1 MAWCCIFATF
11 SSRRT
16 LYETIATR
24 NANETHKK
32 NENKLKS
39 NKLKMKI
46 KHILSLLLIILFQNQ
61 VFSQIKIT
69 GEIKDDKNNPIEFV
83 EIQLQNKDSIIF
95 KSELTNALGKFI
107 LETEKGEY
115 TLLVRQLGVIYQ
127 KQKINAIQDTYIGI
141 IKIIEQQQQLQEV
154 VITSKKKLIERKVD
168 RLIFNVENSISASGG
183 DAIDALKVTP
193 RIKVKNDNISM
204 IGKNNMSVMVDDK
217 LILLTGDE
225 LINFLKSIPSDN
237 IKNIE
242 VITTPPAKYDA
253 EGNSGI
259 INIKLKKSKLNQWN
273 ASLRSSYIQS
283 TYPKGAF
290 GGNFDYQKN
299 KFSIYSN
306 FNYVNGSNAPIE
318 TNKIYYPQ
326 GIWNEENKRR
336 DFQNSINGRI
346 GADYKVSEKWSVG
359 MQYLGSFNN
368 PTIKENSLTSI
379 YNQSNSQ
386 IDSYINTLSENLGKN
401 SNHSVNLNSTVVF
414 DTIGRKMNI
423 NLDYF
428 KFKNDDN
435 RNFNT
440 INILSANNTSLQ
452 NIENYSAKIDFEHP
466 LKFINLSYGGKL
478 SLIKTANN
486 VNYFDT
492 TTGSP
497 IFDPL
502 QSNEFEYS
510 ENIQAVYL
518 NGTKKLNEKWE
529 TQIGLRLENTNT
541 DGFSKTLNQKNT
553 NSYTKL
559 FPTFFLTYTHNEK
572 NSFSIN
578 YNKRINRPSYNKLNP
593 FRWYSNPFSYTEGN
607 PFLQPSFSNN
617 MELNYT
623 FNDNWSNSI
632 YYSHTDNGF
641 EQITIVDNT
650 DNIQKTIAQNYFK
663 TSIIG
668 ISESYTFNK
677 IKWLSSTISF
687 DWSYS
692 KSESLI
698 PITNQNLNGS
708 NAYFSTSN
716 DFNLNKSKTFLFN
729 ISYWYNFKG
738 TSDLDKNNAY
748 SQLDTSIKYFAFD
761 KKLQISFNVNDIL
774 STNRPVYTSFTN
786 NIQIDYKN
794 YYDVRLFRL
803 SVVYKFGNKNI
814 NVEKK
819 ELGNQEEKERT
830 N

>member
-1 MAWCCIFATF
+1 MTK
-11 SSRRT
+11 RH
-16 LYETIATR
+16 L
-24 NANETHKK
+24 
-32 NENKLKS
+32 
-39 NKLKMKI
+39 
-46 KHILSLLLIILFQNQ
+46 LSLLLIILFQNQ
-61 VFSQIKIT
+61 VFSQIKIS
-69 GEIKDDKNNPIEFV
+69 GQIKNEKNNPVEFI

-95 KSELTNALGKFI
+95 KSELTNAEGKFI

-115 TLLVRQLGVIYQ
+115 SLLVRQLGGIYH
-127 KQKINAIQDTYIGI
+127 KQKISVNQDTYIGI
-141 IKIIEQQQQLQEV
+141 INITEKTQQLQEV
-154 VITSKKKLIERKVD
+154 VITSKKKLIDRKVD

-183 DAIDALKVTP
+183 DAIDALKITP
-193 RIKVKNDNISM
+193 RVKVKNDNISM

-237 IKNIE
+237 IKSIE

-253 EGNSGI
+253 EGNSGL

-283 TYPKGAF
+283 TYPKGSF

-299 KFSIYSN
+299 KLSLYSN
-306 FNYVNGSNAPIE
+306 LNYVNGSNAPVE
-318 TNKIYYPQ
+318 SNKIYYPM
-326 GIWNEENKRR
+326 GLWNEENKRR
-336 DFQNSINGRI
+336 DFQNSVNGRI
-346 GADYKVSEKWSVG
+346 GADYKISEKFSFG
-359 MQYLGSFNN
+359 MQYLGSFSK
-368 PTIKENSLTSI
+368 PKIAENSLTTI
-379 YNQSNSQ
+379 YNQTNSQ

-401 SNHSVNLNSTVVF
+401 NNHSLNLNSTVVF

-435 RNFNT
+435 RIFNT
-440 INILSANNTSLQ
+440 INLLSANNTSLQ
-452 NIENYSAKIDFEHP
+452 DIQNYSAKIDFEHP
-466 LKFINLSYGGKL
+466 LKWINLSYGGKL
-478 SLIKTANN
+478 SFIKTQNN

-492 TTGSP
+492 TLGTP
-497 IFDPL
+497 IFDPT
-502 QSNEFEYS
+502 QSNEFNYD
-510 ENIQAVYL
+510 ENTQAIYL
-518 NGTKKLNEKWE
+518 NGAKKLNEKWE
-529 TQIGLRLENTNT
+529 TQLGFRLENTQT
-541 DGFSKTLNQKNT
+541 EGVSKTLNQKNT

-559 FPTFFLTYTHNEK
+559 FPTFYLTYSLNEK

-578 YNKRINRPSYNKLNP
+578 YNKRINRPSYNRLNP

-617 MELNYT
+617 LELNYT

-650 DNIQKTIAQNYFK
+650 DNIQKTIAQNFFK
-663 TSIIG
+663 TTIIG
-668 ISESYTFNK
+668 ISESYTYNK
-677 IKWLSSTISF
+677 LKWLSTTFSF
-687 DWSYS
+687 DWNYS

-708 NAYFSTSN
+708 NAYFSISN
-716 DFNLNKSKTFLFN
+716 DFNLNKNKTLLFN
-729 ISYWYNFKG
+729 FSYWYNFKG

-748 SQLDTSIKYFAFD
+748 SQLDASLKYFAFD
-761 KKLQISFNVNDIL
+761 KKLQISFNANDIL
-774 STNRPVYTSFTN
+774 STNRPIYTSFTN

-803 SVVYKFGNKNI
+803 SLVYKFGNKNI

-819 ELGNQEEKERT
+819 EVGNQEEKERT

>member
-1 MAWCCIFATF
+1 M
-11 SSRRT
+11 
-16 LYETIATR
+16 
-24 NANETHKK
+24 
-32 NENKLKS
+32 
-39 NKLKMKI
+39 I
-46 KHILSLLLIILFQNQ
+46 KRHLLAFLLIILFQNQ
-61 VFSQIKIT
+61 VFSQIKIS
-69 GEIKDDKNNPIEFV
+69 GQIKDKKNNPVEFI

-95 KSELTNALGKFI
+95 KSELTNAEGKFI

-115 TLLVRQLGVIYQ
+115 SLIVRQLGVIYY
-127 KQKINAIQDTYIGI
+127 KQNINANQDTNVGI
-141 IKIIEQQQQLQEV
+141 INITEKEQQLQEV

-183 DAIDALKVTP
+183 DAIDALKITP
-193 RIKVKNDNISM
+193 RVKVKNDNISM

-237 IKNIE
+237 IKSIE
-242 VITTPPAKYDA
+242 VITTPPTKYDA
-253 EGNSGI
+253 EGNSGL

-283 TYPKGAF
+283 TYPKGSF

-299 KFSIYSN
+299 KLSLYSN
-306 FNYVNGSNAPIE
+306 LNYVNGSNAPVE
-318 TNKIYYPQ
+318 TNKIYYPL
-326 GIWNEENKRR
+326 GLWNEENKRR
-336 DFQNSINGRI
+336 DFQNSVNGRI
-346 GADYKVSEKWSVG
+346 GADYKISEKFSVG
-359 MQYLGSFNN
+359 MQYLGSFSK
-368 PTIKENSLTSI
+368 PKIAENSLTTI
-379 YNQSNSQ
+379 YNQTNSQ

-401 SNHSVNLNSTVVF
+401 NNHSLNLNSTVVF
-414 DTIGRKMNI
+414 DTIGKKMNI

-435 RNFNT
+435 RIFNT
-440 INILSANNTSLQ
+440 INLLSANNTSLQ
-452 NIENYSAKIDFEHP
+452 DIQNYSAKIDFEHP
-466 LKFINLSYGGKL
+466 LKWINLSYGGKL
-478 SLIKTANN
+478 SFIKTQNN

-492 TTGSP
+492 TLGTP
-497 IFDPL
+497 IFVPT
-502 QSNEFEYS
+502 QSNEFNYD
-510 ENIQAVYL
+510 ENTQAIYI

-529 TQIGLRLENTNT
+529 TQLGFRLENTQT
-541 DGFSKTLNQKNT
+541 EGVSKTLNQKNT
-553 NSYTKL
+553 NSYAKL
-559 FPTFFLTYTHNEK
+559 FPTFYLTYTPNEK

-578 YNKRINRPSYNKLNP
+578 YNKRINRPSYNRLNP

-617 MELNYT
+617 LELNYT

-650 DNIQKTIAQNYFK
+650 DNIQKTIAQNFFK
-663 TSIIG
+663 TTIIG
-668 ISESYTFNK
+668 ISESYTYNK
-677 IKWLSSTISF
+677 LKWLSTTFSF
-687 DWSYS
+687 DWNYS

-708 NAYFSTSN
+708 NAYFSISN
-716 DFNLNKSKTFLFN
+716 DFNLNKNKTLLFN
-729 ISYWYNFKG
+729 FSYWYNFKG

-748 SQLDTSIKYFAFD
+748 SQLDASLKYFAFD
-761 KKLQISFNVNDIL
+761 KKLQISFNANDIL
-774 STNRPVYTSFTN
+774 STNRPIYTSFTN

-803 SVVYKFGNKNI
+803 SLVYKFGNKNI

-819 ELGNQEEKERT
+819 EVGNQEEKERT

>member
-1 MAWCCIFATF
+1 M
-11 SSRRT
+11 
-16 LYETIATR
+16 
-24 NANETHKK
+24 
-32 NENKLKS
+32 
-39 NKLKMKI
+39 I
-46 KHILSLLLIILFQNQ
+46 KRHLLAFLLIILFQNQ
-61 VFSQIKIT
+61 VFSQIKIS
-69 GEIKDDKNNPIEFV
+69 GQIKDKKNNPVEFI

-95 KSELTNALGKFI
+95 KSELTNAEGKFI

-115 TLLVRQLGVIYQ
+115 SLIVRQLGVIYY
-127 KQKINAIQDTYIGI
+127 KQNINANQDTNVGI
-141 IKIIEQQQQLQEV
+141 INITEKEQQLQEV

-183 DAIDALKVTP
+183 DAIDALKITP
-193 RIKVKNDNISM
+193 RVKVKNDNISM

-237 IKNIE
+237 IKSIE

-253 EGNSGI
+253 EGNSGL

-283 TYPKGAF
+283 TYPKGSF

-299 KFSIYSN
+299 KLSLYSN
-306 FNYVNGSNAPIE
+306 LNYVNGSNAPVE
-318 TNKIYYPQ
+318 TNKIYYPL
-326 GIWNEENKRR
+326 GLWNEENKRR
-336 DFQNSINGRI
+336 DFQNSVNGRI
-346 GADYKVSEKWSVG
+346 GADYKISEKFSVG
-359 MQYLGSFNN
+359 MQYLGSFSK
-368 PTIKENSLTSI
+368 PKIAENSLTTI
-379 YNQSNSQ
+379 YNQTNSQ

-401 SNHSVNLNSTVVF
+401 NNHSLNLNSTVVF
-414 DTIGRKMNI
+414 DTIGKKMNI

-435 RNFNT
+435 RIFNT
-440 INILSANNTSLQ
+440 INLLSANNTSLQ
-452 NIENYSAKIDFEHP
+452 DIQNYSAKIDFEHP
-466 LKFINLSYGGKL
+466 LKWINLSYGGKL
-478 SLIKTANN
+478 SFIKTQNN

-492 TTGSP
+492 TLGTP
-497 IFDPL
+497 IFDPT
-502 QSNEFEYS
+502 QSNEFNYD
-510 ENIQAVYL
+510 ENTQAIYL

-529 TQIGLRLENTNT
+529 TQLGFRLENTQT
-541 DGFSKTLNQKNT
+541 EGVSKTLNQKNT
-553 NSYTKL
+553 NSYAKL
-559 FPTFFLTYTHNEK
+559 FPTFYLTYTPNEK
-572 NSFSIN
+572 NAFSIN
-578 YNKRINRPSYNKLNP
+578 YNKRINRPSYNRLNP

-617 MELNYT
+617 LELNYT

-650 DNIQKTIAQNYFK
+650 DNIQKTIAQNFFK
-663 TSIIG
+663 TTIIG
-668 ISESYTFNK
+668 ISESYTYNK
-677 IKWLSSTISF
+677 LKWLSSTFSF
-687 DWSYS
+687 DWNYS

-708 NAYFSTSN
+708 NAYFSISN
-716 DFNLNKSKTFLFN
+716 DFNLNKNKTLLFN
-729 ISYWYNFKG
+729 FSYWYNFKG
-738 TSDLDKNNAY
+738 TSDLDKNNSY
-748 SQLDTSIKYFAFD
+748 SQLDASIKYFAFD
-761 KKLQISFNVNDIL
+761 KKLQISFNANDIL
-774 STNRPVYTSFTN
+774 STNRPIYTSFTN

-803 SVVYKFGNKNI
+803 SLVYKFGNKNI

-819 ELGNQEEKERT
+819 EVGNQEEKERT

>member
-1 MAWCCIFATF
+1 MKK
-11 SSRRT
+11 RH
-16 LYETIATR
+16 LIAF
-24 NANETHKK
+24 
-32 NENKLKS
+32 
-39 NKLKMKI
+39 
-46 KHILSLLLIILFQNQ
+46 LLIILFQNQ
-61 VFSQIKIT
+61 VISQIKIS
-69 GEIKDDKNNPIEFV
+69 GQIKDEKNNPVEFI

-95 KSELTNALGKFI
+95 KSELTNAEGKFI
-107 LETEKGEY
+107 IETEKGEY
-115 TLLVRQLGVIYQ
+115 SLLVRQLGVIYHE
-127 KQKINAIQDTYIGI
+127 QKINVIQDTYIGI
-141 IKIIEQQQQLQEV
+141 INITEKEQQLQEV
-154 VITSKKKLIERKVD
+154 VITAKKKLIERKVD
-168 RLIFNVENSISASGG
+168 KLIFNVENSISASGG
-183 DAIDALKVTP
+183 DAIDALKITP
-193 RIKVKNDNISM
+193 RVKVKNDNISM
-204 IGKNNMSVMVDDK
+204 IGKNNMSVMLDDK

-237 IKNIE
+237 IKSIE

-253 EGNSGI
+253 EGNSGL

-283 TYPKGAF
+283 TYPKGSF

-299 KFSIYSN
+299 KLSLYSN
-306 FNYVNGSNAPIE
+306 LNYVNGSNAPVE
-318 TNKIYYPQ
+318 TNKIYYPL
-326 GIWNEENKRR
+326 GLWNEENKRR
-336 DFQNSINGRI
+336 DFQNSVNGRI
-346 GADYKVSEKWSVG
+346 GADYKISEKFSVG
-359 MQYLGSFNN
+359 MQYLGSFSK
-368 PTIKENSLTSI
+368 PRIAENSLTTI
-379 YNQSNSQ
+379 YNQTNSQ

-401 SNHSVNLNSTVVF
+401 NNHSLNLNSTVVF
-414 DTIGRKMNI
+414 DTIGKKMNI

-435 RNFNT
+435 RIFNT
-440 INILSANNTSLQ
+440 INLLSANNTSLQ
-452 NIENYSAKIDFEHP
+452 DIQNYSAKIDFEHP
-466 LKFINLSYGGKL
+466 LKWINLSYGGKL
-478 SLIKTANN
+478 SFIKTQNN

-492 TTGSP
+492 TLGTP
-497 IFDPL
+497 IFVPT
-502 QSNEFEYS
+502 QSNEFNYD
-510 ENIQAVYL
+510 ENTQAIYI

-529 TQIGLRLENTNT
+529 TQLGFRLENTQT
-541 DGFSKTLNQKNT
+541 EGVSKTLNQKNT
-553 NSYTKL
+553 NSYAKL
-559 FPTFFLTYTHNEK
+559 FPTFYLTYTPNEK

-578 YNKRINRPSYNKLNP
+578 YNKRINRPSYNRLNP

-617 MELNYT
+617 LELNYT

-650 DNIQKTIAQNYFK
+650 DNIQKTIAQNFFK
-663 TSIIG
+663 TTIIG
-668 ISESYTFNK
+668 ISESYTYNK
-677 IKWLSSTISF
+677 LKWLSSTFSF
-687 DWSYS
+687 DWNYS

-716 DFNLNKSKTFLFN
+716 DFNLNKNKTLLFN
-729 ISYWYNFKG
+729 FSYWYNFKG

-748 SQLDTSIKYFAFD
+748 SQLDASIKYFAFD
-761 KKLQISFNVNDIL
+761 KKLQISFNANDIL
-774 STNRPVYTSFTN
+774 STNRPIYTSFTN

-803 SVVYKFGNKNI
+803 SLVYKFGNKNI

-819 ELGNQEEKERT
+819 EVGNQEEKERT

>member
-1 MAWCCIFATF
+1 MI
-11 SSRRT
+11 
-16 LYETIATR
+16 
-24 NANETHKK
+24 
-32 NENKLKS
+32 
-39 NKLKMKI
+39 
-46 KHILSLLLIILFQNQ
+46 
-61 VFSQIKIT
+61 
-69 GEIKDDKNNPIEFV
+69 
-83 EIQLQNKDSIIF
+83 
-95 KSELTNALGKFI
+95 
-107 LETEKGEY
+107 
-115 TLLVRQLGVIYQ
+115 VRQLGVIYY
-127 KQKINAIQDTYIGI
+127 KQNINANQDTNVGI
-141 IKIIEQQQQLQEV
+141 INITEKEQQLQEV

-183 DAIDALKVTP
+183 DAIDALKITP
-193 RIKVKNDNISM
+193 RVKVKNDNISM

-237 IKNIE
+237 IKSIE

-253 EGNSGI
+253 EGNSGL

-283 TYPKGAF
+283 TYPKGSF

-299 KFSIYSN
+299 KLSLYSN
-306 FNYVNGSNAPIE
+306 LNYVNGSNAPVE
-318 TNKIYYPQ
+318 TNKIYYPL
-326 GIWNEENKRR
+326 GLWNEENKRR
-336 DFQNSINGRI
+336 DFQNSVNGRI
-346 GADYKVSEKWSVG
+346 GADYKISEKFSVG
-359 MQYLGSFNN
+359 MQYLGSFSK
-368 PTIKENSLTSI
+368 PKIAENSLTTI
-379 YNQSNSQ
+379 YNQTNSQ

-401 SNHSVNLNSTVVF
+401 NNHSLNLNSTVVF
-414 DTIGRKMNI
+414 DTIGKKMNI

-435 RNFNT
+435 RIFNT
-440 INILSANNTSLQ
+440 INLLSANNTSLQ
-452 NIENYSAKIDFEHP
+452 DIQNYSAKIDFEHP
-466 LKFINLSYGGKL
+466 LKWINLSYGGKL
-478 SLIKTANN
+478 SFIKTQNN

-492 TTGSP
+492 TLGTP
-497 IFDPL
+497 IFDPT
-502 QSNEFEYS
+502 QSNEFNYD
-510 ENIQAVYL
+510 ENTQAIYL

-529 TQIGLRLENTNT
+529 TQLGFRLENTQT
-541 DGFSKTLNQKNT
+541 EGVSKTLNQKNT
-553 NSYTKL
+553 NSYAKL
-559 FPTFFLTYTHNEK
+559 FPTFYLTYTPNEK

-578 YNKRINRPSYNKLNP
+578 YNKRINRPSYNRLNP

-617 MELNYT
+617 LELNYT

-650 DNIQKTIAQNYFK
+650 DNIQKTIAQNFFK
-663 TSIIG
+663 TTIIG
-668 ISESYTFNK
+668 ISESYTYNK
-677 IKWLSSTISF
+677 LKWLSSTFSF
-687 DWSYS
+687 DWNYS

-716 DFNLNKSKTFLFN
+716 DFNLNKNKTLLFN
-729 ISYWYNFKG
+729 FSYWYNFKG

-748 SQLDTSIKYFAFD
+748 SQLDASLKYFAFD
-761 KKLQISFNVNDIL
+761 KKLQISFNANDIL
-774 STNRPVYTSFTN
+774 STNRPIYTSFTN

-803 SVVYKFGNKNI
+803 SLVYKFGNKNI

-819 ELGNQEEKERT
+819 EVGNQEEKERT

>member
-1 MAWCCIFATF
+1 MI
-11 SSRRT
+11 
-16 LYETIATR
+16 
-24 NANETHKK
+24 
-32 NENKLKS
+32 
-39 NKLKMKI
+39 
-46 KHILSLLLIILFQNQ
+46 
-61 VFSQIKIT
+61 
-69 GEIKDDKNNPIEFV
+69 
-83 EIQLQNKDSIIF
+83 
-95 KSELTNALGKFI
+95 
-107 LETEKGEY
+107 
-115 TLLVRQLGVIYQ
+115 VRQLGVIYY
-127 KQKINAIQDTYIGI
+127 KQNINANQDTNVGI
-141 IKIIEQQQQLQEV
+141 INITEKEQQLQEV

-183 DAIDALKVTP
+183 DAIDALKITP
-193 RIKVKNDNISM
+193 RVKVKNDNISM
-204 IGKNNMSVMVDDK
+204 IGKNNMSVMLDDK

-237 IKNIE
+237 IKSIE

-253 EGNSGI
+253 EGNSGL

-283 TYPKGAF
+283 TYPKGSF

-299 KFSIYSN
+299 KLSLYSN
-306 FNYVNGSNAPIE
+306 LNYVNGSNAPVE
-318 TNKIYYPQ
+318 TNKIYYPL
-326 GIWNEENKRR
+326 GLWNEENKRR
-336 DFQNSINGRI
+336 DFQNSVNGRI
-346 GADYKVSEKWSVG
+346 GADYKISEKFSVG
-359 MQYLGSFNN
+359 MQYLGSFSK
-368 PTIKENSLTSI
+368 PKIAENSLTTI
-379 YNQSNSQ
+379 YNQTNSQ

-401 SNHSVNLNSTVVF
+401 NNHSLNLNSTVVF
-414 DTIGRKMNI
+414 DTIGKKMNI

-435 RNFNT
+435 RIFNT
-440 INILSANNTSLQ
+440 INLLSANNTSLQ
-452 NIENYSAKIDFEHP
+452 DIQNYSAKIDFEHP
-466 LKFINLSYGGKL
+466 LKWINLSYGGKL
-478 SLIKTANN
+478 SFIKTQNN

-492 TTGSP
+492 TLGTP
-497 IFDPL
+497 IFDPT
-502 QSNEFEYS
+502 QSNEFNYD
-510 ENIQAVYL
+510 ENTQAIYL

-529 TQIGLRLENTNT
+529 TQLGFRLENTQT
-541 DGFSKTLNQKNT
+541 EGVSKTLNQKNT
-553 NSYTKL
+553 NSYAKL
-559 FPTFFLTYTHNEK
+559 FPTFYLTYTPNEK

-578 YNKRINRPSYNKLNP
+578 YNKRINRPSYNRLNP

-617 MELNYT
+617 LELNYT

-650 DNIQKTIAQNYFK
+650 DNIQKTIAQNFFK
-663 TSIIG
+663 TTIIG
-668 ISESYTFNK
+668 ISESYTYNK
-677 IKWLSSTISF
+677 LKWLSSTFSF
-687 DWSYS
+687 DWNYS

-716 DFNLNKSKTFLFN
+716 DFNLNKNKTLLFN
-729 ISYWYNFKG
+729 FSYWYNFKG

-748 SQLDTSIKYFAFD
+748 SQLDASIKYFAFD
-761 KKLQISFNVNDIL
+761 KKLQISFNANDIL
-774 STNRPVYTSFTN
+774 STNRPIYTSFTN

-803 SVVYKFGNKNI
+803 SLVYKFGNKNI

-819 ELGNQEEKERT
+819 EVGNQEEKERT

>member
-1 MAWCCIFATF
+1 M
-11 SSRRT
+11 
-16 LYETIATR
+16 
-24 NANETHKK
+24 
-32 NENKLKS
+32 
-39 NKLKMKI
+39 I
-46 KHILSLLLIILFQNQ
+46 KRHLLAFLLIILFQNQ
-61 VFSQIKIT
+61 VFSQIKIS
-69 GEIKDDKNNPIEFV
+69 GQIKDKKNNPVEFI

-95 KSELTNALGKFI
+95 KSELTNAEGKFI

-115 TLLVRQLGVIYQ
+115 SLIVRQLGVIYY
-127 KQKINAIQDTYIGI
+127 KQNINANQDTNVGI
-141 IKIIEQQQQLQEV
+141 INITEKEQQLQEV

-183 DAIDALKVTP
+183 DAIDALKITP
-193 RIKVKNDNISM
+193 RVKVKNDNISM

-237 IKNIE
+237 IKSIE
-242 VITTPPAKYDA
+242 VITTPPTKYDA
-253 EGNSGI
+253 EGNSGL

-273 ASLRSSYIQS
+273 ASLRSSYVQS
-283 TYPKGAF
+283 TYPKGSF

-299 KFSIYSN
+299 KLSLYSN
-306 FNYVNGSNAPIE
+306 LNYVNGSNAPVE
-318 TNKIYYPQ
+318 TNKIYYPL
-326 GIWNEENKRR
+326 GLWNEENKRR
-336 DFQNSINGRI
+336 DFQNSVNGRI
-346 GADYKVSEKWSVG
+346 GADYKISEKFSVG
-359 MQYLGSFNN
+359 MQYLGSFSK
-368 PTIKENSLTSI
+368 PRIAENSLTTI
-379 YNQSNSQ
+379 YNQTNSQ

-401 SNHSVNLNSTVVF
+401 NNHSLNLNSTVVF
-414 DTIGRKMNI
+414 DTIGKKMNI

-435 RNFNT
+435 RIFNT
-440 INILSANNTSLQ
+440 INLLSANNTSLQ
-452 NIENYSAKIDFEHP
+452 DIQNYSAKIDFEHP
-466 LKFINLSYGGKL
+466 LKWINLSYGGKL
-478 SLIKTANN
+478 SFIKTQNN

-492 TTGSP
+492 TLGTP
-497 IFDPL
+497 IFVPT
-502 QSNEFEYS
+502 QSNEFNYD
-510 ENIQAVYL
+510 ENTQAIYL

-529 TQIGLRLENTNT
+529 TQLGFRLENTQT
-541 DGFSKTLNQKNT
+541 EGVSKTLNQKNT
-553 NSYTKL
+553 NSYAKL
-559 FPTFFLTYTHNEK
+559 FPTFYLTYTPNEK
-572 NSFSIN
+572 NAFSIN
-578 YNKRINRPSYNKLNP
+578 YNKRINRPSYNRLNP

-617 MELNYT
+617 LELNYT

-650 DNIQKTIAQNYFK
+650 DNIQKTIAQNFFK
-663 TSIIG
+663 TTIIG
-668 ISESYTFNK
+668 ISESYTYNK
-677 IKWLSSTISF
+677 LKWLSTTFSF
-687 DWSYS
+687 DWNYS

-708 NAYFSTSN
+708 NAYFSISN
-716 DFNLNKSKTFLFN
+716 DFNLNKNKTLLFN
-729 ISYWYNFKG
+729 FSYWYNFKG

-748 SQLDTSIKYFAFD
+748 SQLDASLKYFAFD
-761 KKLQISFNVNDIL
+761 KKLQISFNANDIL
-774 STNRPVYTSFTN
+774 STNRPIYTSFTN

-803 SVVYKFGNKNI
+803 SLVYKFGNKNI

-819 ELGNQEEKERT
+819 EVGNQEEKERT

>member
-1 MAWCCIFATF
+1 MTK
-11 SSRRT
+11 RH
-16 LYETIATR
+16 L
-24 NANETHKK
+24 
-32 NENKLKS
+32 
-39 NKLKMKI
+39 
-46 KHILSLLLIILFQNQ
+46 LSLLLIILFQNQ
-61 VFSQIKIT
+61 VFSQIKIS
-69 GEIKDDKNNPIEFV
+69 GQIKNEKNNPVEFI

-95 KSELTNALGKFI
+95 KSELTNAEGKFI

-115 TLLVRQLGVIYQ
+115 SLLVRQLGGIYH
-127 KQKINAIQDTYIGI
+127 KQKISVNQDTYIGI
-141 IKIIEQQQQLQEV
+141 INITEKTQQLQEV
-154 VITSKKKLIERKVD
+154 VITSKKKLIDRKVD

-183 DAIDALKVTP
+183 DAIDALKITP
-193 RIKVKNDNISM
+193 RVKVKNDNISM

-237 IKNIE
+237 IKSIE

-253 EGNSGI
+253 EGNSGL

-283 TYPKGAF
+283 TYPKGSF

-299 KFSIYSN
+299 KLSLYSN
-306 FNYVNGSNAPIE
+306 LNYVNGSNAPVE
-318 TNKIYYPQ
+318 TNKIYYPL
-326 GIWNEENKRR
+326 GLWNEENKRR
-336 DFQNSINGRI
+336 DFQNSVNGRI
-346 GADYKVSEKWSVG
+346 GADYKVSEKFSVG
-359 MQYLGSFNN
+359 MQYLGSFSK
-368 PTIKENSLTSI
+368 PKIAENSLTTI
-379 YNQSNSQ
+379 YNQTNSQ

-401 SNHSVNLNSTVVF
+401 NNHSLNLNSTVVF
-414 DTIGRKMNI
+414 DTIGKKMNI

-428 KFKNDDN
+428 EFKNDDN
-435 RNFNT
+435 RIFNT
-440 INILSANNTSLQ
+440 INLLSANNTSLQ
-452 NIENYSAKIDFEHP
+452 DIQNYSAKIDFEHP
-466 LKFINLSYGGKL
+466 LKWINLSYGGKL
-478 SLIKTANN
+478 SFIKTQNN

-492 TTGSP
+492 TLGTP
-497 IFDPL
+497 IFVPT
-502 QSNEFEYS
+502 QSNEFNYD
-510 ENIQAVYL
+510 ENTQAIYI

-529 TQIGLRLENTNT
+529 TQLGFRLENTQT
-541 DGFSKTLNQKNT
+541 EGVSKTLNQKNT
-553 NSYTKL
+553 NSYAKL
-559 FPTFFLTYTHNEK
+559 FPTFYLTYTPNEK

-578 YNKRINRPSYNKLNP
+578 YNKRINRPSYNRLNP

-617 MELNYT
+617 LELNYT

-650 DNIQKTIAQNYFK
+650 DNIQKTIAQNFFK
-663 TSIIG
+663 TTIIG
-668 ISESYTFNK
+668 ISESYTYNK
-677 IKWLSSTISF
+677 LKWLSSTFSF
-687 DWSYS
+687 DWNYS

-708 NAYFSTSN
+708 NAYFSISN
-716 DFNLNKSKTFLFN
+716 DFNLNKNKTLLFN
-729 ISYWYNFKG
+729 FSYWYNFKG

-748 SQLDTSIKYFAFD
+748 SQLDASLKYFAFD
-761 KKLQISFNVNDIL
+761 KKLQISFNANDIL
-774 STNRPVYTSFTN
+774 STNRPIYTSFTN

-803 SVVYKFGNKNI
+803 SLVYKFGNKNI

-819 ELGNQEEKERT
+819 EVGNQEEKERT

>member
-1 MAWCCIFATF
+1 MKK
-11 SSRRT
+11 RH
-16 LYETIATR
+16 LIAF
-24 NANETHKK
+24 
-32 NENKLKS
+32 
-39 NKLKMKI
+39 
-46 KHILSLLLIILFQNQ
+46 LLIILFQNQ
-61 VFSQIKIT
+61 VISQIKIS
-69 GEIKDDKNNPIEFV
+69 GQIKDEKNNPVEFI

-95 KSELTNALGKFI
+95 KSELTNAEGKFI
-107 LETEKGEY
+107 IETEKGEY
-115 TLLVRQLGVIYQ
+115 SLLVRQLGVIYHE
-127 KQKINAIQDTYIGI
+127 QKINVIQDTYIGI
-141 IKIIEQQQQLQEV
+141 INITEKEQQLQEV
-154 VITSKKKLIERKVD
+154 VITAKKKLIERKVD
-168 RLIFNVENSISASGG
+168 KLIFNVENSISASGG
-183 DAIDALKVTP
+183 DAIDALKITP
-193 RIKVKNDNISM
+193 RVKVKNDNISM
-204 IGKNNMSVMVDDK
+204 IGKNNMSVMLDDK

-237 IKNIE
+237 IKSIE

-253 EGNSGI
+253 EGNSGL

-283 TYPKGAF
+283 TYPKGSF

-299 KFSIYSN
+299 KLSLYSN
-306 FNYVNGSNAPIE
+306 LNYVNGSNAPVE
-318 TNKIYYPQ
+318 TNKIYYPL
-326 GIWNEENKRR
+326 GLWNEENKRR
-336 DFQNSINGRI
+336 DFQNSVNGRI
-346 GADYKVSEKWSVG
+346 GADYKISEKFSVG
-359 MQYLGSFNN
+359 MQYLGSFSK
-368 PTIKENSLTSI
+368 PKIAENSLTTI
-379 YNQSNSQ
+379 YNQTNSQ

-401 SNHSVNLNSTVVF
+401 NNHSLNLNSTVVF
-414 DTIGRKMNI
+414 DTIGKKMNI

-435 RNFNT
+435 RIFNT
-440 INILSANNTSLQ
+440 INLLSANNTSLQ
-452 NIENYSAKIDFEHP
+452 DIQNYSAKIDFEHP
-466 LKFINLSYGGKL
+466 LKWINLSYGGKL
-478 SLIKTANN
+478 SFIKTQNN

-492 TTGSP
+492 TLGTP
-497 IFDPL
+497 IFVPT
-502 QSNEFEYS
+502 QSNEFNYD
-510 ENIQAVYL
+510 ENTQAIYI

-529 TQIGLRLENTNT
+529 TQLGFRLENTQT
-541 DGFSKTLNQKNT
+541 EGVSKTLNQKNT
-553 NSYTKL
+553 NSYAKL
-559 FPTFFLTYTHNEK
+559 FPTFYLTYTPNEK

-578 YNKRINRPSYNKLNP
+578 YNKRINRPSYNRLNP

-617 MELNYT
+617 LELNYT

-650 DNIQKTIAQNYFK
+650 DNIQKTIAQNFFK
-663 TSIIG
+663 TTIIG
-668 ISESYTFNK
+668 ISESYTYNK
-677 IKWLSSTISF
+677 LKWLSSTFSF
-687 DWSYS
+687 DWNYS

-716 DFNLNKSKTFLFN
+716 DFNLNKNKTLLFN
-729 ISYWYNFKG
+729 FSYWYNFKG

-748 SQLDTSIKYFAFD
+748 SQLDASIKYFAFD
-761 KKLQISFNVNDIL
+761 KKLQISFNANDIL
-774 STNRPVYTSFTN
+774 STNRPIYTSFTN

-803 SVVYKFGNKNI
+803 SLVYKFGNKNI

-819 ELGNQEEKERT
+819 EVGNQEEKERT

>member
-1 MAWCCIFATF
+1 MKK
-11 SSRRT
+11 RH
-16 LYETIATR
+16 LIAF
-24 NANETHKK
+24 
-32 NENKLKS
+32 
-39 NKLKMKI
+39 
-46 KHILSLLLIILFQNQ
+46 LLIILFQNQ
-61 VFSQIKIT
+61 VISQIKIS
-69 GEIKDDKNNPIEFV
+69 GQIKDEKNNPVEFI

-95 KSELTNALGKFI
+95 KSELTNAEGKFI
-107 LETEKGEY
+107 IETEKGEY
-115 TLLVRQLGVIYQ
+115 SLLVRQLGVIYHE
-127 KQKINAIQDTYIGI
+127 QKINVIQDTYIGI
-141 IKIIEQQQQLQEV
+141 INITEKEQQLQEV
-154 VITSKKKLIERKVD
+154 VITAKKKLIERKVD
-168 RLIFNVENSISASGG
+168 KLIFNVENSISASGG
-183 DAIDALKVTP
+183 DAIDALKITP
-193 RIKVKNDNISM
+193 RVKVKNDNISM
-204 IGKNNMSVMVDDK
+204 IGKNNMSVMLDDK

-237 IKNIE
+237 IKSIE

-253 EGNSGI
+253 EGNSGL

-283 TYPKGAF
+283 TYPKGSF

-299 KFSIYSN
+299 KLSLYSN
-306 FNYVNGSNAPIE
+306 LNYVNGSNAPVE
-318 TNKIYYPQ
+318 TNKIYYPL
-326 GIWNEENKRR
+326 GLWNEENKRR
-336 DFQNSINGRI
+336 DFQNSVNGRI
-346 GADYKVSEKWSVG
+346 GADYKISEKFSVG
-359 MQYLGSFNN
+359 MQYLGSFSK
-368 PTIKENSLTSI
+368 PKIAENSLTTI
-379 YNQSNSQ
+379 YNQTNSQ

-401 SNHSVNLNSTVVF
+401 NNHSLNLNSTVVF
-414 DTIGRKMNI
+414 DTIGKKMNI

-435 RNFNT
+435 RIFNT
-440 INILSANNTSLQ
+440 INLLSANNTSLQ
-452 NIENYSAKIDFEHP
+452 DIQNYSAKIDFEHP
-466 LKFINLSYGGKL
+466 LKWINLSYGGKL
-478 SLIKTANN
+478 SFIKTQNN

-492 TTGSP
+492 TLGTP
-497 IFDPL
+497 IFDPT
-502 QSNEFEYS
+502 QSNEFNYD
-510 ENIQAVYL
+510 ENTQAIYL

-529 TQIGLRLENTNT
+529 TQLGFRLENTQT
-541 DGFSKTLNQKNT
+541 EGVSKTLNQKNT
-553 NSYTKL
+553 NSYAKL
-559 FPTFFLTYTHNEK
+559 FPTFYLTYTPNEK

-578 YNKRINRPSYNKLNP
+578 YNKRINRPSYNRLNP

-617 MELNYT
+617 LELNYT

-650 DNIQKTIAQNYFK
+650 DNIQKTIAQNFFK
-663 TSIIG
+663 TTIIG
-668 ISESYTFNK
+668 ISESYTYNK
-677 IKWLSSTISF
+677 LKWLSSTFSF
-687 DWSYS
+687 DWNYS

-716 DFNLNKSKTFLFN
+716 DFNLNKNKTLLFN
-729 ISYWYNFKG
+729 FSYWYNFKG

-748 SQLDTSIKYFAFD
+748 SQLDASLKYFAFD
-761 KKLQISFNVNDIL
+761 KKLQISFNANDIL
-774 STNRPVYTSFTN
+774 STNRPIYTSFTN

-803 SVVYKFGNKNI
+803 SLVYKFGNKNI

-819 ELGNQEEKERT
+819 EVGNQEEKERT

>member
-1 MAWCCIFATF
+1 M
-11 SSRRT
+11 
-16 LYETIATR
+16 
-24 NANETHKK
+24 
-32 NENKLKS
+32 
-39 NKLKMKI
+39 I
-46 KHILSLLLIILFQNQ
+46 KRHLLAFLLIILFQNQ
-61 VFSQIKIT
+61 VFSQIKIS
-69 GEIKDDKNNPIEFV
+69 GQIKDKKNNPVEFI

-95 KSELTNALGKFI
+95 KSELTNAEGKFI

-115 TLLVRQLGVIYQ
+115 SLIVRQLGVIYY
-127 KQKINAIQDTYIGI
+127 KQNINANQDTNVGI
-141 IKIIEQQQQLQEV
+141 INITEKEQQLQEV

-183 DAIDALKVTP
+183 DAIDALKITP
-193 RIKVKNDNISM
+193 RVKVKNDNISM

-237 IKNIE
+237 IKSIE
-242 VITTPPAKYDA
+242 VITTPPTKYDA
-253 EGNSGI
+253 EGNSGL

-273 ASLRSSYIQS
+273 ASLRSSYVQS
-283 TYPKGAF
+283 TYPKGSF

-299 KFSIYSN
+299 KLSLYSN
-306 FNYVNGSNAPIE
+306 LNYVNGSNAPVE
-318 TNKIYYPQ
+318 TNKIYYPL
-326 GIWNEENKRR
+326 GLWNEENKRR
-336 DFQNSINGRI
+336 DFQNSVNGRI
-346 GADYKVSEKWSVG
+346 GADYKISEKFSVG
-359 MQYLGSFNN
+359 MQYLGSFSK
-368 PTIKENSLTSI
+368 PKIAENSLTTI
-379 YNQSNSQ
+379 YNQTNSQ

-401 SNHSVNLNSTVVF
+401 NNHSLNLNSTVVF
-414 DTIGRKMNI
+414 DTIGKKMNI

-435 RNFNT
+435 RIFNT
-440 INILSANNTSLQ
+440 INLLSANNTSLQ
-452 NIENYSAKIDFEHP
+452 DIQNYSAKIDFEHP
-466 LKFINLSYGGKL
+466 LKWINLSYGGKL
-478 SLIKTANN
+478 SFIKTQNN

-492 TTGSP
+492 TLGTP
-497 IFDPL
+497 IFVPT
-502 QSNEFEYS
+502 QSNEFNYD
-510 ENIQAVYL
+510 ENTQAIYI

-529 TQIGLRLENTNT
+529 TQLGFRLENTQT
-541 DGFSKTLNQKNT
+541 EGVSKTLNQKNT
-553 NSYTKL
+553 NSYAKL
-559 FPTFFLTYTHNEK
+559 FPTFYLTYTPNEK
-572 NSFSIN
+572 NASSIN
-578 YNKRINRPSYNKLNP
+578 YNKRINRPSYNRLNP

-617 MELNYT
+617 LELNYT

-650 DNIQKTIAQNYFK
+650 DNIQKTIAQNFFK
-663 TSIIG
+663 TTIIG
-668 ISESYTFNK
+668 ISESYTYNK
-677 IKWLSSTISF
+677 LKWLSTTFSF
-687 DWSYS
+687 DWNYS

-708 NAYFSTSN
+708 NAYFSISN
-716 DFNLNKSKTFLFN
+716 DFNLNKNKTLLFN
-729 ISYWYNFKG
+729 FSYWYNFKG

-748 SQLDTSIKYFAFD
+748 SQLDASLKYFAFD
-761 KKLQISFNVNDIL
+761 KKLQISFNANDIL
-774 STNRPVYTSFTN
+774 STNRPIYTSFTN

-803 SVVYKFGNKNI
+803 SLVYKFGNKNI

-819 ELGNQEEKERT
+819 EVGNQEEKERT

>member
-1 MAWCCIFATF
+1 MTK
-11 SSRRT
+11 RH
-16 LYETIATR
+16 L
-24 NANETHKK
+24 
-32 NENKLKS
+32 
-39 NKLKMKI
+39 
-46 KHILSLLLIILFQNQ
+46 LSLLLIILFQNQ
-61 VFSQIKIT
+61 VFSQIKIS
-69 GEIKDDKNNPIEFV
+69 GQIKNEKNNPVEFI

-95 KSELTNALGKFI
+95 KSELTNAEGKFI

-115 TLLVRQLGVIYQ
+115 SLLVRQLGGIYH
-127 KQKINAIQDTYIGI
+127 KQKISVNQDTYIGI
-141 IKIIEQQQQLQEV
+141 INITEKTQQLQEV
-154 VITSKKKLIERKVD
+154 VITSKKKLIDRKVD

-183 DAIDALKVTP
+183 DAIDALKITP
-193 RIKVKNDNISM
+193 RVKVKNDNISM

-237 IKNIE
+237 IKSIE

-253 EGNSGI
+253 EGNSGL

-283 TYPKGAF
+283 TYPKGSF

-299 KFSIYSN
+299 KLSLYSN
-306 FNYVNGSNAPIE
+306 LNYVNGSNAPVE
-318 TNKIYYPQ
+318 TNKIYYPL
-326 GIWNEENKRR
+326 GLWNEENKRR
-336 DFQNSINGRI
+336 DFQNSVNSRI
-346 GADYKVSEKWSVG
+346 GADYKVSEKFSVG
-359 MQYLGSFNN
+359 MQYLGSFSK
-368 PTIKENSLTSI
+368 PKIVENSLTTI
-379 YNQSNSQ
+379 YNQTNSQ

-401 SNHSVNLNSTVVF
+401 NNHSLNLNSAIVF
-414 DTIGRKMNI
+414 DTIGKKMNI

-435 RNFNT
+435 RIFNT
-440 INILSANNTSLQ
+440 LNLLSANNTSLQ
-452 NIENYSAKIDFEHP
+452 DIENYSAKVDFEHP
-466 LKFINLSYGGKL
+466 LKWINLSYGGKL
-478 SLIKTANN
+478 SFIKTQNN

-492 TTGSP
+492 TLGNP
-497 IFDPL
+497 IFDPT
-502 QSNEFEYS
+502 QSNEFNYD
-510 ENIQAVYL
+510 ENTQAIYL
-518 NGTKKLNEKWE
+518 NGAKKLNEKWE
-529 TQIGLRLENTNT
+529 TQLGFRLENTQT
-541 DGFSKTLNQKNT
+541 EGVSKTLNQKNT

-559 FPTFFLTYTHNEK
+559 FPTFYLTYSLNEK

-578 YNKRINRPSYNKLNP
+578 YNKRINRPSYNRLNP

-617 MELNYT
+617 LELNYT

-650 DNIQKTIAQNYFK
+650 DNIQKTIAQNFFK
-663 TSIIG
+663 TTIIG
-668 ISESYTFNK
+668 ISESYTYNK
-677 IKWLSSTISF
+677 LKWLSSTFSF
-687 DWSYS
+687 DWNYS

-708 NAYFSTSN
+708 NAYFSISN
-716 DFNLNKSKTFLFN
+716 DFNLNKNKTLLFN
-729 ISYWYNFKG
+729 FSYWYNFKG

-748 SQLDTSIKYFAFD
+748 SQLDASLKYFAFD
-761 KKLQISFNVNDIL
+761 KKLQISFNANDIL
-774 STNRPVYTSFTN
+774 STNRPIYTSFTN

-803 SVVYKFGNKNI
+803 SLVYKFGNKNI

-819 ELGNQEEKERT
+819 EVGNQEEKERT

>member
-1 MAWCCIFATF
+1 MKK
-11 SSRRT
+11 RH
-16 LYETIATR
+16 LIAF
-24 NANETHKK
+24 
-32 NENKLKS
+32 
-39 NKLKMKI
+39 
-46 KHILSLLLIILFQNQ
+46 LLIILFQNQ
-61 VFSQIKIT
+61 VISQIKIS
-69 GEIKDDKNNPIEFV
+69 GQIKDEKNNPVEFI

-95 KSELTNALGKFI
+95 KSELTNAEGKFI
-107 LETEKGEY
+107 IETEKGEY
-115 TLLVRQLGVIYQ
+115 SLLVRQLGVIYHE
-127 KQKINAIQDTYIGI
+127 QKINVIQDTYIGI
-141 IKIIEQQQQLQEV
+141 INITEKEQQLQEV
-154 VITSKKKLIERKVD
+154 VITAKKKLIERKVD
-168 RLIFNVENSISASGG
+168 KLIFNVENSISASGG
-183 DAIDALKVTP
+183 DAIDALKITP
-193 RIKVKNDNISM
+193 RVKVKNDNISM

-237 IKNIE
+237 IKSIE

-253 EGNSGI
+253 EGNSGL

-283 TYPKGAF
+283 TYPKGSF

-299 KFSIYSN
+299 KLSLYSN
-306 FNYVNGSNAPIE
+306 LNYVNGSNAPVE
-318 TNKIYYPQ
+318 TNKIYYPL
-326 GIWNEENKRR
+326 GLWNEENKRR
-336 DFQNSINGRI
+336 DFQNSVNGRI
-346 GADYKVSEKWSVG
+346 GADYKISEKFSVG
-359 MQYLGSFNN
+359 MQYLGSFSK
-368 PTIKENSLTSI
+368 PKIAENSLTTI
-379 YNQSNSQ
+379 YNQTNSQ

-401 SNHSVNLNSTVVF
+401 NNHSLNLNSTVVF
-414 DTIGRKMNI
+414 DTIGKKMNI

-435 RNFNT
+435 RIFNT
-440 INILSANNTSLQ
+440 INLLSANNTSLQ
-452 NIENYSAKIDFEHP
+452 DIQNYSAKIDFEHP
-466 LKFINLSYGGKL
+466 LKWINLSYGGKL
-478 SLIKTANN
+478 SFIKTQNN

-492 TTGSP
+492 TLGTP
-497 IFDPL
+497 IFDPT
-502 QSNEFEYS
+502 QSNEFNYD
-510 ENIQAVYL
+510 ENTQAIYL

-529 TQIGLRLENTNT
+529 TQLGFRLENTQT
-541 DGFSKTLNQKNT
+541 EGVSKTLNQKNT
-553 NSYTKL
+553 NSYAKL
-559 FPTFFLTYTHNEK
+559 LPTFYLTYTPNEK

-578 YNKRINRPSYNKLNP
+578 YNKRINRPSYNRLNP

-617 MELNYT
+617 LELNYT

-650 DNIQKTIAQNYFK
+650 DNIQKTIAQNFFK
-663 TSIIG
+663 TTIIG
-668 ISESYTFNK
+668 ISESYTYNK
-677 IKWLSSTISF
+677 LKWLSSTFSF
-687 DWSYS
+687 DWNYS

-708 NAYFSTSN
+708 NAYFSISN
-716 DFNLNKSKTFLFN
+716 DFNLNKNKTLLFN
-729 ISYWYNFKG
+729 FSYWYNFKG

-748 SQLDTSIKYFAFD
+748 SQLDASLKYFAFD
-761 KKLQISFNVNDIL
+761 KKLQISFNANDIL
-774 STNRPVYTSFTN
+774 STNRPIYTSFTN

-803 SVVYKFGNKNI
+803 SLVYKFGNKNI

-819 ELGNQEEKERT
+819 EVGNQEEKERT

>member
-1 MAWCCIFATF
+1 M
-11 SSRRT
+11 
-16 LYETIATR
+16 
-24 NANETHKK
+24 
-32 NENKLKS
+32 
-39 NKLKMKI
+39 I
-46 KHILSLLLIILFQNQ
+46 KRHLLAFLLIILFQNQ
-61 VFSQIKIT
+61 VFSQIKIS
-69 GEIKDDKNNPIEFV
+69 GQIKDKKNNPVEFI

-95 KSELTNALGKFI
+95 KSELTNAEGKFI

-115 TLLVRQLGVIYQ
+115 SLIVRQLGVIYY
-127 KQKINAIQDTYIGI
+127 KQNINANQDTNVGI
-141 IKIIEQQQQLQEV
+141 INITEKEQQLQEV

-183 DAIDALKVTP
+183 DAIDALKITP
-193 RIKVKNDNISM
+193 RVKVKNDNISM

-237 IKNIE
+237 IKSIE

-253 EGNSGI
+253 EGNSGL

-283 TYPKGAF
+283 TYPKGSF

-299 KFSIYSN
+299 KLSLYSN
-306 FNYVNGSNAPIE
+306 LNYVNGSNAPVE
-318 TNKIYYPQ
+318 TNKIYYPL
-326 GIWNEENKRR
+326 GLWNEENKRR
-336 DFQNSINGRI
+336 DFQNSVNGRI
-346 GADYKVSEKWSVG
+346 GADYKISEKFSVG
-359 MQYLGSFNN
+359 MQYLGSFSK
-368 PTIKENSLTSI
+368 PKIAENSLTTI
-379 YNQSNSQ
+379 YNQTNSQ

-401 SNHSVNLNSTVVF
+401 NNHSLNLNSTVVF
-414 DTIGRKMNI
+414 DTIGKKMNI

-435 RNFNT
+435 RIFNT
-440 INILSANNTSLQ
+440 INLLSANNTSLQ
-452 NIENYSAKIDFEHP
+452 DIQNYSAKIDFEHP
-466 LKFINLSYGGKL
+466 LKWINLSYGGKL
-478 SLIKTANN
+478 SFIKTQNN

-492 TTGSP
+492 TLGTP
-497 IFDPL
+497 IFDPT
-502 QSNEFEYS
+502 QSNEFNYD
-510 ENIQAVYL
+510 ENTQAIYL

-529 TQIGLRLENTNT
+529 TQLGFRLENTQT
-541 DGFSKTLNQKNT
+541 EGVSKTLNQKNT
-553 NSYTKL
+553 NSYAKL
-559 FPTFFLTYTHNEK
+559 FPTFYLTYTPNEK

-578 YNKRINRPSYNKLNP
+578 YNKRINRPSYNRLNP

-617 MELNYT
+617 LELNYT

-650 DNIQKTIAQNYFK
+650 DNIQKTIAQNFFK
-663 TSIIG
+663 TTIIG
-668 ISESYTFNK
+668 ISESYTYNK
-677 IKWLSSTISF
+677 LKWLSSTFSF
-687 DWSYS
+687 DWNYS

-708 NAYFSTSN
+708 NAYFSISN
-716 DFNLNKSKTFLFN
+716 DFNLNKNKTLLFN
-729 ISYWYNFKG
+729 FSYWYNFKG

-748 SQLDTSIKYFAFD
+748 SQLDASIKYFAFD
-761 KKLQISFNVNDIL
+761 KKLQISFNANDIL
-774 STNRPVYTSFTN
+774 STNRPIYTSFTN

-803 SVVYKFGNKNI
+803 SLVYKFGNKNI

-819 ELGNQEEKERT
+819 EVGNQEEKERT

>member
-1 MAWCCIFATF
+1 M
-11 SSRRT
+11 
-16 LYETIATR
+16 
-24 NANETHKK
+24 
-32 NENKLKS
+32 
-39 NKLKMKI
+39 I
-46 KHILSLLLIILFQNQ
+46 KRHLLAFLLIILFQNQ
-61 VFSQIKIT
+61 VFSQIKIS
-69 GEIKDDKNNPIEFV
+69 GQIKDKKNNPVEFI

-95 KSELTNALGKFI
+95 KSELTNAEGKFI

-115 TLLVRQLGVIYQ
+115 SLIVRQLGVIYY
-127 KQKINAIQDTYIGI
+127 KQNINANQDTNVGI
-141 IKIIEQQQQLQEV
+141 INITEKEQQLQEV

-183 DAIDALKVTP
+183 DAIDALKITP
-193 RIKVKNDNISM
+193 RVKVKNDNISM

-237 IKNIE
+237 IKSIE

-253 EGNSGI
+253 EGNSGL

-283 TYPKGAF
+283 TYPKGSF

-299 KFSIYSN
+299 KLSLYSN
-306 FNYVNGSNAPIE
+306 LNYVNGSNAPVE
-318 TNKIYYPQ
+318 TNKIYYPL
-326 GIWNEENKRR
+326 GLWNEENKRR
-336 DFQNSINGRI
+336 DFQNSVNGRI
-346 GADYKVSEKWSVG
+346 GADYKISEKFSVG
-359 MQYLGSFNN
+359 MQYLGSFSK
-368 PTIKENSLTSI
+368 PRIAENSLTTI
-379 YNQSNSQ
+379 YNQTNSQ

-401 SNHSVNLNSTVVF
+401 NNHSLNLNSTVVF
-414 DTIGRKMNI
+414 DTIGKKMNI

-435 RNFNT
+435 RIFNT
-440 INILSANNTSLQ
+440 INLLSANNTSLQ
-452 NIENYSAKIDFEHP
+452 DIQNYSAKIDFEHP
-466 LKFINLSYGGKL
+466 LKWINLSYGGKL
-478 SLIKTANN
+478 SFIKTQNN

-492 TTGSP
+492 TLGTP
-497 IFDPL
+497 IFVPT
-502 QSNEFEYS
+502 QSNEFNYD
-510 ENIQAVYL
+510 ENTQAIYI

-529 TQIGLRLENTNT
+529 TQLGFRLENTQT
-541 DGFSKTLNQKNT
+541 EGVSKTLNQKNT
-553 NSYTKL
+553 NSYAKL
-559 FPTFFLTYTHNEK
+559 FPTFYLTYTPNEK
-572 NSFSIN
+572 NAFSIN
-578 YNKRINRPSYNKLNP
+578 YNKRINRPSYNRLNP

-617 MELNYT
+617 LELNYT

-650 DNIQKTIAQNYFK
+650 DNIQKTIAQNFFK
-663 TSIIG
+663 TTIIG
-668 ISESYTFNK
+668 ISESYTYNK
-677 IKWLSSTISF
+677 LKWLSSTFSF
-687 DWSYS
+687 DWNYS

-716 DFNLNKSKTFLFN
+716 DFNLNKNKTLLFN
-729 ISYWYNFKG
+729 FSYWYNFKG

-748 SQLDTSIKYFAFD
+748 SQLDASLKYFAFD
-761 KKLQISFNVNDIL
+761 KKLQISFNANDIL
-774 STNRPVYTSFTN
+774 STNRPIYTSFTN

-803 SVVYKFGNKNI
+803 SLVYKFGNKNI

-819 ELGNQEEKERT
+819 EVGNQEEKERT

>member
-1 MAWCCIFATF
+1 M
-11 SSRRT
+11 
-16 LYETIATR
+16 
-24 NANETHKK
+24 
-32 NENKLKS
+32 
-39 NKLKMKI
+39 I
-46 KHILSLLLIILFQNQ
+46 KRHLLAFLLIILFQNQ
-61 VFSQIKIT
+61 VFSQIKIS
-69 GEIKDDKNNPIEFV
+69 GQIKDKKNNPVEFI

-95 KSELTNALGKFI
+95 KSELTNAEGKFI

-115 TLLVRQLGVIYQ
+115 SLIVRQLGVIYY
-127 KQKINAIQDTYIGI
+127 KQNINANQDTNVGI
-141 IKIIEQQQQLQEV
+141 INITEKEQQLQEV

-183 DAIDALKVTP
+183 DAIDALKITP
-193 RIKVKNDNISM
+193 RVKVKNDNISM

-237 IKNIE
+237 IKSIE
-242 VITTPPAKYDA
+242 VITTPPTKYDA
-253 EGNSGI
+253 EGNSGL

-273 ASLRSSYIQS
+273 ASLRSSYVQS
-283 TYPKGAF
+283 TYPKGSF

-299 KFSIYSN
+299 KLSLYSN
-306 FNYVNGSNAPIE
+306 LNYVNGSNAPVE
-318 TNKIYYPQ
+318 TNKIYYPL
-326 GIWNEENKRR
+326 GLWNEENKRR
-336 DFQNSINGRI
+336 DFQNSVNGRI
-346 GADYKVSEKWSVG
+346 GADYKISEKFSVG
-359 MQYLGSFNN
+359 MQYLGSFSK
-368 PTIKENSLTSI
+368 PKIAENSLTTI
-379 YNQSNSQ
+379 YNQTNSQ

-401 SNHSVNLNSTVVF
+401 NNHSLNLNSTVVF

-435 RNFNT
+435 RIFNT
-440 INILSANNTSLQ
+440 INLLSANNTSLQ
-452 NIENYSAKIDFEHP
+452 DIQNYSAKIDFEHP
-466 LKFINLSYGGKL
+466 LKWINLSYGGKL
-478 SLIKTANN
+478 SFIKTQNN

-492 TTGSP
+492 TLGTP
-497 IFDPL
+497 IFVPT
-502 QSNEFEYS
+502 QSNEFNYD
-510 ENIQAVYL
+510 ENTQAIYI

-529 TQIGLRLENTNT
+529 TQLGFRLENTQT
-541 DGFSKTLNQKNT
+541 EGVSKTLNQKNT
-553 NSYTKL
+553 NSYAKL
-559 FPTFFLTYTHNEK
+559 FPTFYLTYTPNEK
-572 NSFSIN
+572 NAFSIN
-578 YNKRINRPSYNKLNP
+578 YNKRINRPSYNRLNP

-617 MELNYT
+617 LELNYT

-650 DNIQKTIAQNYFK
+650 DNIQKTIAQNFFK
-663 TSIIG
+663 TTIIG
-668 ISESYTFNK
+668 ISESYTYNK
-677 IKWLSSTISF
+677 LKWLSSTFSF
-687 DWSYS
+687 DWNYS

-708 NAYFSTSN
+708 NAYFSISN
-716 DFNLNKSKTFLFN
+716 DFNLNKNKTLLFN
-729 ISYWYNFKG
+729 FSYWYNFKG

-748 SQLDTSIKYFAFD
+748 SQLDASLKYFAFD
-761 KKLQISFNVNDIL
+761 KKLQISFNANDIL
-774 STNRPVYTSFTN
+774 STNRPIYTSFTN

-803 SVVYKFGNKNI
+803 SLVYKFGNKNI

-819 ELGNQEEKERT
+819 EVGNQEEKERT